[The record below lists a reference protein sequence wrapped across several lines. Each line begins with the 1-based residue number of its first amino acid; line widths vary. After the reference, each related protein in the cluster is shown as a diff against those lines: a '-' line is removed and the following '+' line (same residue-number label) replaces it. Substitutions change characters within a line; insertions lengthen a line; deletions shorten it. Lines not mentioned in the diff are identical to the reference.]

1 MGSFFKAIFAVAGIA
16 TLVVVA
22 ARCNLQH
29 HFLDV
34 LGWIAGFGAAGSLIY
49 VALYMVTCLAL
60 IPGTFLTLGAGVIF
74 GLLSGSI
81 NASIGATLGA
91 TGAFLIGRYVARDW
105 VEKRIAGRERF
116 RSVDAAVARQGWII
130 VFLSRLSPFFPFVL
144 INYAFG
150 LTNVPLKHY
159 IAATWLGILP
169 STVMYV
175 YLGSL
180 AGDLASL
187 GADERVHTQA
197 AWALYGVG
205 LLATVAVT
213 VVVTRL
219 ARRSLGQRMPNQDPC

>member
-1 MGSFFKAIFAVAGIA
+1 MGAVFKAIVAVAGIA

-22 ARCNLQH
+22 GRCNLQQ

-34 LGWIAGFGAAGSLIY
+34 LGWIAGFGATGSLVY
-49 VALYMVTCLAL
+49 VALYMVTCLVL

-74 GLLSGSI
+74 GVISGSI
-81 NASIGATLGA
+81 AASIGATLGA

-105 VEKRIAGRERF
+105 VEKRIAGREQF
-116 RSVDAAVARQGWII
+116 RSVDAAVAREGWKI

-159 IAATWLGILP
+159 IFASWLGIIP

-187 GADERVHTQA
+187 GVDEHVRTQA
-197 AWALYGVG
+197 AWVLYGVG
-205 LLATVAVT
+205 LPATVAVT

-219 ARRSLGQRMPNQDPC
+219 ARRALAQRMPT